1 MFKVFQTGTHRS
13 KTALSDTAPSSA
25 KVDSAT
31 IGRKRKSLG
40 IAVATSLLL
49 SGCSGPVVGA
59 LSIGE
64 LASIANLV
72 STFMSGRDLSENALA
87 AAGDDNCR
95 ALEGV
100 LRPERGFCEE
110 GGINA
115 KAGEFRGIFA
125 LIDGQSN
132 TAMAQ
137 ADIEVRRATDPVALG
152 FAPIDRRV
160 AVDGFS
166 LDIVQEQTSSRQ
178 GKRIAF
184 GMLQASYGQ
193 SWSYELT
200 TRRTNERVASVSP
213 TALPA
218 TRADGTVITPVPV
231 TN

>member
-1 MFKVFQTGTHRS
+1 MSKNLRVHAEAERSSNTKRS
-13 KTALSDTAPSSA
+13 KKHVGLSLA
-25 KVDSAT
+25 
-31 IGRKRKSLG
+31 
-40 IAVATSLLL
+40 IAAGFAL

-64 LASIANLV
+64 VASIANLV
-72 STFMSGRDLSENALA
+72 STFMSGKDLSENALA
-87 AAGDDNCR
+87 AASDEDCR

-100 LRPERGFCEE
+100 LRPERGFCED
-110 GGINA
+110 GSAGA

-125 LIDGQSN
+125 LFDGSSN
-132 TAMAQ
+132 AAMAQ

-166 LDIVQEQTSSRQ
+166 LDIVHEQSANRN
-178 GKRIAF
+178 GRRVAF

-200 TRRTNERVASVSP
+200 TRRKAEQVASAAP

-218 TRADGTVITPVPV
+218 TRADGRVITPVPV
-231 TN
+231 AN